1 MVTVVQLGARLT
13 YLGFSSEY
21 FLVKG
26 CGCTPRGGK
35 GGSSDSPHAGAL
47 TRFRESVDFPRVVV
61 VLDDVVSTVPF
72 EVVDATDPLLCSSS
86 EFFLQGR
93 GGGGFFVA
101 GGGAGWLPTLR
112 SVTEP
117 WRLSG
122 GLLKVFCLT
131 TTGRLLGIGGG

>member
-21 FLVKG
+21 FLVRG

-35 GGSSDSPHAGAL
+35 GGSFDSPHAGAF
-47 TRFRESVDFPRVVV
+47 TRFRDSVDFPRAGV

-72 EVVDATDPLLCSSS
+72 EVVEATEPLLCSSC
-86 EFFLQGR
+86 ELFLFGR

-101 GGGAGWLPTLR
+101 GGGAG
-112 SVTEP
+112 
-117 WRLSG
+117 
-122 GLLKVFCLT
+122 
-131 TTGRLLGIGGG
+131 